1 MGIYNIICN
10 CSNKAYSSLFPHDVK
25 NRGLV
30 ILINLLHI
38 FGVIMIQ
45 VGILLPP
52 IYMKYYIL
60 YLVFLFIS
68 YLLLNNRCFMTVLSN
83 YIGGVNYNSLCL
95 TILEA
100 KYILYFYL
108 LLGFIF
114 HFKPEYSIYSL
125 LKKII

>member
-1 MGIYNIICN
+1 
-10 CSNKAYSSLFPHDVK
+10 
-25 NRGLV
+25 
-30 ILINLLHI
+30 
-38 FGVIMIQ
+38 
-45 VGILLPP
+45 
-52 IYMKYYIL
+52 
-60 YLVFLFIS
+60 
-68 YLLLNNRCFMTVLSN
+68 MTVLSN

-95 TILEA
+95 TIVEA